1 MAICYWGIGYW
12 LIGYWLF
19 VTSYPI
25 TARAAPQFPNNQFP
39 NNNHLMNKYI
49 FLFLVFASASSKA
62 QSYPATGVL
71 KTIEIEVSGNP
82 TWQKIISLGSDGLL
96 LFVKKDVTKALL
108 LKFDTNLT
116 KVWETEVL
124 LDVERKPSAYFVD
137 NERVT
142 FLFSENQGMYYQLF
156 SFNLE
161 DGKTENNGFELREYF
176 QDQSY
181 VNFKNR
187 LLVAGMNEKGGAFYD
202 FDFNTNEG
210 QFISA
215 ELTGKAQLQ
224 HIKYNQKTNL
234 IETLWAIKEP
244 GYTNEKKK
252 KGEFIKNAYVVFA
265 KYDTLGKL
273 ISKNAIQS
281 NAGNFP
287 LTAQLTVIDSLTN
300 VVTGVYQSNNGIK
313 GIYFSKIGHDKTIL
327 TKFYDYRKLL
337 VGTES
342 LSDEQLKKLSS
353 TYTLLPSQTVFSEN
367 QILVGGSFYQ
377 PSYQVVSV
385 DNPDYV
391 GYNLN
396 PYNSIQR
403 TKTKQVL
410 SGYSYSNGFAAS
422 FDLSGNLLKQQRM
435 EIRQTSSDLD
445 DVLAINKQNAVAICV
460 KGNLLVSKPNSA
472 SAPNIH
478 KLATENDDPKNSQY
492 IAKYRSVRNWYENY
506 FIADGSRVKFEVIKE
521 MSASKEKPSRRK
533 KGQRQIPETN
543 VKKIIYLSKVLNS
556 SF

>member
-1 MAICYWGIGYW
+1 MK
-12 LIGYWLF
+12 
-19 VTSYPI
+19 
-25 TARAAPQFPNNQFP
+25 
-39 NNNHLMNKYI
+39 KYI
-49 FLFLVFASASSKA
+49 FLFIILASTSLHA
-62 QSYPATGVL
+62 QNYPASGVL

-82 TWQKIISLGSDGLL
+82 TWQKIIPLGNDGLL
-96 LFVKKDVTKALL
+96 LFVKKDVTKAILI
-108 LKFDTNLT
+108 KFDTDL
-116 KVWETEVL
+116 KKLWETEVL
-124 LDVERKPSAYFVD
+124 LDVERKPTAYFID
-137 NERVT
+137 NQQVT
-142 FLFSENQGMYYQLF
+142 FLFSESQGMYYQLF
-156 SFNLE
+156 SFDLE
-161 DGKTENNGFELREYF
+161 DGKSENNGFELREYF

-181 VNFKNR
+181 VTIKKR
-187 LLVAGMNEKGGAFYD
+187 ILVAGMNEKGGVFYD
-202 FDFNTNEG
+202 FDFKTNEG

-215 ELTGKAQLQ
+215 ELTGKVKLQ
-224 HIKYNQKTNL
+224 QIQYNQKTNL
-234 IETLWAIKEP
+234 IETLWSIKEP

-252 KGEFIKNAYVVFA
+252 KGEFIKNAYVVFV

-300 VVTGVYQSNNGIK
+300 VVTGVYQSNNGVK
-313 GIYFSKIGHDKTIL
+313 GIYFSKIEHDKTIL

-342 LSDEQLKKLSS
+342 LSDEQLKKLSNS
-353 TYTLLPSQTVFSEN
+353 YSFLPSQPVFGEN
-367 QILVGGSFYQ
+367 QIFVGGSFYQ

-391 GYNLN
+391 GYNFN

-410 SGYSYSNGFAAS
+410 SGYNYSNGFAAS

-435 EIRQTSSDLD
+435 EIKQTSSDLD

-460 KGNLLVSKPNSA
+460 KGNLLVSKPNSV

-521 MSASKEKPSRRK
+521 MSAPKAKPSKRK